1 MRTYFRKLAM
11 LAIIAVWMSAIPATA
26 AEPGERERLLYCEYL
41 KQSKEVRAEID
52 DEFGV
57 NIFESLKP
65 GDIVQAKA
73 AVPLGIAAKGGG
85 PDEVNSAV
93 TIPVGGSIQIIE
105 RVRNRRNAMVYLA
118 EWVGRNQSGY
128 ILPVA
133 LRFLADDGARVIAHA
148 GAVDS
153 ALSDR
158 LSRIRKELFGD
169 AYIAVEAHA
178 IGAGWRRTC
187 PPA

>member
-1 MRTYFRKLAM
+1 MLTYFRKLAT
-11 LAIIAVWMSAIPATA
+11 LAIVAVLMSGIPATA
-26 AEPGERERLLYCEYL
+26 AEPGERERLLYCQYL
-41 KQSKEVRAEID
+41 KQSKEVRATID
-52 DEFGV
+52 DEFGA
-57 NIFESLKP
+57 NILESLKP

-73 AVPLGIAAKGGG
+73 VVPLGIAAKGGG
-85 PDEVNSAV
+85 SDETTSAV

-118 EWVGRNQSGY
+118 KWVGRNQSGY
-128 ILPVA
+128 ITPAA
-133 LRFLADDGARVIAHA
+133 LGFLADDGARVIAHA
-148 GAVDS
+148 SAADS

-169 AYIAVEAHA
+169 AYAAIEAHA